1 MTLAEI
7 EACIR
12 MVERSGIPEFTL
24 AEGGVTLILR
34 ATAMPAAPAATIRAG
49 AAGVFRL
56 AHPAEGAP
64 AVAPGAPVRPGT
76 VAAFLQIGPCLRP
89 VQATAAGTL
98 GPPLQSDGALVGFS
112 TPLFD
117 LFAG

>member
-12 MVERSGIPEFTL
+12 IVERNGVPDFTL
-24 AEGGVTLILR
+24 SEGSATLILR
-34 ATAMPAAPAATIRAG
+34 AASMPAAETTRAA

-56 AHPAEGAP
+56 AHAVEGSP
-64 AVAPGAPVRPGT
+64 PIAPGAPVRPGA
-76 VAAFLQIGPCLRP
+76 VVAFLQIGPCLRP

-98 GPPLQSDGALVGFS
+98 GPPLQPDGALVGFR

-117 LFAG
+117 VFAA